1 MAKRKR
7 MDLTLKKINPLTSL
21 QGEAFRSFQA
31 GQNLLLHGVAGTGKT
46 FVALYL
52 ALDLFMENL
61 YRPDFDKI
69 HIMRSVV
76 PTRSMGFLP
85 GSIDE
90 KIEVYESPYKSIFS
104 ELFGSADAYNMAWQK
119 EIIEFTTTSYLRGE
133 TFNDCILVVD
143 ECQNMNMHELD
154 SIITR
159 LGENSR
165 IIFAGDFRQS
175 DFKSNWE
182 KNGILDFKFILSAM
196 ELFDVIEFGIDDI
209 VRSALVKD
217 YIIAKYALGYA

>member
-21 QGEAFRSFQA
+21 QGEAFRSFQT

-85 GSIDE
+85 GSLEE

>member
-21 QGEAFRSFQA
+21 QGEAFRSFQT

-85 GSIDE
+85 GSLEE

-133 TFNDCILVVD
+133 TFNDCILIVD
-143 ECQNMNMHELD
+143 ECQNMSMHELD
-154 SIITR
+154 SVITR

-175 DFKSNWE
+175 DFKSDFE

-209 VRSALVKD
+209 VRSSLVKD
-217 YIIAKYALGYA
+217 YIIAKYELGYA

>member
-7 MDLTLKKINPLTSL
+7 MDLTLKQINPLTSL
-21 QGEAFRSFQA
+21 QGEAFRSFQS
-31 GQNLLLHGVAGTGKT
+31 GKNLLLHGVAGTGKT

-52 ALDLFMENL
+52 ALDLFFQNL
-61 YRPDFDKI
+61 YRPDFEKI

-104 ELFGSADAYNMAWQK
+104 ELFGSANAYNMAWQK
-119 EIIEFTTTSYLRGE
+119 EIVEFTTTSYLRGE
-133 TFNDCILVVD
+133 TFNDSILVVD

-154 SIITR
+154 SVITR
-159 LGENSR
+159 LGDNSR
-165 IIFAGDFRQS
+165 IIFAGDFRQTDFRS
-175 DFKSNWE
+175 DFE
-182 KNGILDFKFILSAM
+182 KNGILDFKSILSYM
-196 ELFDVIEFGIDDI
+196 NMFDVIEFGIDDI

-217 YIIAKYALGYA
+217 YIITKYELGYA

>member
-7 MDLTLKKINPLTSL
+7 MDLTLKQINPLTSL
-21 QGEAFRSFQA
+21 QGEAFRSFQS
-31 GQNLLLHGVAGTGKT
+31 GKNLLLHGVAGTGKT

-52 ALDLFMENL
+52 ALDLFFQNL
-61 YRPDFDKI
+61 YRPDFEKI

-76 PTRSMGFLP
+76 PTRNMGFLP

-104 ELFGSADAYNMAWQK
+104 ELFSSADAYNMAWQK
-119 EIIEFTTTSYLRGE
+119 EIVEFTTTSYLRGE
-133 TFNDCILVVD
+133 TFNDSILVVD

-154 SIITR
+154 SVITR
-159 LGENSR
+159 LGDNSR
-165 IIFAGDFRQS
+165 IIFAGDFRQTDFRS
-175 DFKSNWE
+175 DFE
-182 KNGILDFKFILSAM
+182 KNGILDFKSILSYM
-196 ELFDVIEFGIDDI
+196 NMFDVIEFGIDDI

-217 YIIAKYALGYA
+217 YIITKYELGYA

>member
-21 QGEAFRSFQA
+21 QGEAFRSFQT

>member
-7 MDLTLKKINPLTSL
+7 MDLTLKQINPLTSL
-21 QGEAFRSFQA
+21 QGEAFRSFQS
-31 GQNLLLHGVAGTGKT
+31 GKNLLLHGVAGTGKT

-52 ALDLFMENL
+52 ALDLFFQNL

-76 PTRSMGFLP
+76 PTRNMGFLP

-119 EIIEFTTTSYLRGE
+119 EIVEFTTTSYLRGE
-133 TFNDCILVVD
+133 TFNDSILVVD

-154 SIITR
+154 SVITR
-159 LGENSR
+159 LGDNSR
-165 IIFAGDFRQS
+165 IIFAGDFRQTDFRS
-175 DFKSNWE
+175 DFE
-182 KNGILDFKFILSAM
+182 KNGILDFKSILSYM
-196 ELFDVIEFGIDDI
+196 SVFDVIEFGIDDI

-217 YIIAKYALGYA
+217 YIITKYELGYA

>member
-7 MDLTLKKINPLTSL
+7 MDLTLKTINPLTSL
-21 QGEAFRSFQA
+21 QGEAFRSFQT

-52 ALDLFMENL
+52 ALNL
-61 YRPDFDKI
+61 YLENIYRPAFDKI

-119 EIIEFTTTSYLRGE
+119 DIIEFTTTSYIRGE
-133 TFNDCILVVD
+133 TFSDCILVVD
-143 ECQNMNMHELD
+143 ECQNMNLHELD

-159 LGENSR
+159 LGDNSR
-165 IIFAGDFRQS
+165 IIFAGDFRQT
-175 DFKSNWE
+175 DFKSDFE
-182 KNGILDFKFILSAM
+182 KNGILDFKFILATM